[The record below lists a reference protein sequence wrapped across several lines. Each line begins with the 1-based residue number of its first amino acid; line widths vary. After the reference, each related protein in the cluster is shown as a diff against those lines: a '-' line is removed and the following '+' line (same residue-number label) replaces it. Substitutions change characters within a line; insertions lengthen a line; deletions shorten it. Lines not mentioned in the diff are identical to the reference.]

1 MNKPNPN
8 LYIEFISLS
17 GEVLYKTVNLE
28 DLRRIYYSWTYIFT
42 VKVIHNYNYSD
53 LEEPGNYSS
62 DTKFVFNGISFTN
75 FSILIYHILTES
87 TIGAN
92 NIVTVVKSSEEI
104 YESKYLYE
112 NDYLN
117 IGISS
122 YLKRL

>member
-8 LYIEFISLS
+8 LFIEFISLS
-17 GEVLYKTVNLE
+17 GEVLYKTLNLV
-28 DLRRIYYSWTYIFT
+28 DLRHIYYSWTYIFR

-87 TIGAN
+87 TIGAI
-92 NIVTVVKSSEEI
+92 NIVTVIKSSEDI

-117 IGISS
+117 IGICA

>member
-8 LYIEFISLS
+8 LFIEFISLS

-28 DLRRIYYSWTYIFT
+28 DLRHIYYSWSYIFR
-42 VKVIHNYNYSD
+42 VKVIHNYNYND

-62 DTKFVFNGISFTN
+62 DTKFVFNGFSFTN
-75 FSILIYHILTES
+75 FSFLIYHILTES
-87 TIGAN
+87 TIGAI
-92 NIVTVVKSSEEI
+92 NIVTVIKSSEDI

-117 IGISS
+117 IGICA